1 MNMNMNETAFNK
13 IRAKLEGFLGYNF
26 PNRAKMNSSLVD
38 YSFYD
43 RIKHELDISRQEL
56 DIARSNFNNSN
67 EDFIEVSIEELK
79 NAENNYNVALKKMK
93 TFYSYGNVAVRKE
106 LPILVNTDV
115 INIEL

>member
-1 MNMNMNETAFNK
+1 MNMNMNETTFNK
-13 IRAKLEGFLGYNF
+13 IRAKLEGFLGYSF

-43 RIKHELDISRQEL
+43 SVKHELDVSRQEL
-56 DIARSNFNNSN
+56 EIARSNFDNSS

-93 TFYSYGNVAVRKE
+93 TFYSCGKAAARKE
-106 LPILVNTDV
+106 SPIVINTDV